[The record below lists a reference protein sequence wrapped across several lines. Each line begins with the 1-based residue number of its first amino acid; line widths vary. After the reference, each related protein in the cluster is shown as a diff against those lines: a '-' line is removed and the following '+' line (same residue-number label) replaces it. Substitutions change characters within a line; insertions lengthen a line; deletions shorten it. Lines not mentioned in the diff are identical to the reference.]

1 MVPLDASGDESLS
14 ISAVVIAVVAF
25 VLVVIL
31 FSMIFVFVF
40 TKKENT
46 ALKIKSPNMILL
58 FLGANML
65 FIFLLTLVYLNAEVC
80 GAIKCNVVLEDVAR
94 IAGYAM
100 VCLAEPLI
108 MLAYL
113 MRYVRIQGIFKAQEQ
128 YYLTKEKPEAMI
140 EFYSEALLSMI
151 AIGGTGIFTIV
162 YMGVGLPTTFALD
175 DGYGYLPTYNLS
187 LKDGND
193 HMYISLI
200 YFCCITFI
208 EGLCLAYFLDQMRLI
223 KKDFNMLQELQIFT
237 LCWVLLT
244 EFVLFMIIQ
253 GLSAEWMTNVQY
265 YRLMF
270 YVILLRQLLIVLA
283 TTAKPIYQA
292 FKNSVYFAIPANHEC
307 IDSVDMVLH
316 IPIAVDAF
324 YQYLISRHEHMKDK

>member
-1 MVPLDASGDESLS
+1 
-14 ISAVVIAVVAF
+14 
-25 VLVVIL
+25 
-31 FSMIFVFVF
+31 
-40 TKKENT
+40 
-46 ALKIKSPNMILL
+46 
-58 FLGANML
+58 
-65 FIFLLTLVYLNAEVC
+65 
-80 GAIKCNVVLEDVAR
+80 
-94 IAGYAM
+94 
-100 VCLAEPLI
+100 
-108 MLAYL
+108 
-113 MRYVRIQGIFKAQEQ
+113 
-128 YYLTKEKPEAMI
+128 
-140 EFYSEALLSMI
+140 MI

-324 YQYLISRHEHMKDK
+324 YQYLISRHEHMKDKQAIHLIALYIDLRLYDKECSDNVVKDDSEIGKDEQLLEQKAEILDERRRIAEDIYEQYLSEEAQRHRNSDIET